1 VKRDRPGMSPNFII
15 YLSRVLVSVV
25 SPILISCGTLLYAFY
40 FNNQTDQG
48 EEREGLDIEGL
59 EMEDSHSAT
68 CSCISALQYMYIK
81 IR

>member
-48 EEREGLDIEGL
+48 EEREGLDMEGWRWKIHTVPPAVAFL
-59 EMEDSHSAT
+59 HYST
-68 CSCISALQYMYIK
+68 CI
-81 IR
+81 